1 MGFSFSGVPWCSGGH
16 PGNDYPGREEVSETM
31 PTAEKAKT
39 IDDLTE
45 KLASSSVAIVTDYR
59 GLKVSDMSALRKQLR
74 QAGVTYE
81 VTKNTLARAAAERA
95 GIRELEPLL
104 TGPTAIAFGTGDVAE
119 PAKLLIDYERESK
132 ILKIRGGLL
141 KDRVLTVDEVRTLAT
156 LPPREVLVGRLMG
169 QMNAPIASFVGVLNA
184 TLSSLLYVLKAR
196 EEQLSKAAAS

>member
-1 MGFSFSGVPWCSGGH
+1 
-16 PGNDYPGREEVSETM
+16 M